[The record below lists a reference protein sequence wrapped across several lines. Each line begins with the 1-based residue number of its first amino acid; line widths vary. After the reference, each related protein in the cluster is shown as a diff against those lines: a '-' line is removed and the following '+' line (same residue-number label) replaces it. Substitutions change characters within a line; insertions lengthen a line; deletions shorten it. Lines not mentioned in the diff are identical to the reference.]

1 MSQQNLDISNTIAAH
16 DQILHFPKGG
26 KPSLATNEWL
36 IWSGNLNKN
45 EDEGANSTLPDL
57 EHGIKKVLV
66 PFTWWRSQIRNQIHS
81 QIQGQLNSHHNEADL
96 FSKAKQGQIGVWFA
110 ADDDILKHADL
121 IEQGKTLW
129 PVVAAH
135 FPIFRDGR
143 SFSTAALLRDRFQWT
158 GEIRAIGDVLIDQLL
173 QGARIGFDSFAL
185 RPDQNTSVA
194 LKQFDLFAVTT
205 QNSWRGQRTIR
216 ASLSE
221 LSA

>member
-1 MSQQNLDISNTIAAH
+1 MNQQNLDISNTIAAH
-16 DQILHFPKGG
+16 DQILRFPKGG
-26 KPSLATNEWL
+26 QASLAANEWL
-36 IWSGNLNKN
+36 IWSGSQGEGENLMLAELKHSQQN
-45 EDEGANSTLPDL
+45 
-57 EHGIKKVLV
+57 ILV
-66 PFTWWRSQIRNQIHS
+66 PFTWWRSQIRSQIHS
-81 QIQGQLNSHHNEADL
+81 QLNSHQNETDL
-96 FSKAKQGQIGVWFA
+96 LSKTKQGQIGVWFA
-110 ADDDILKHADL
+110 ADEDILQYADL

-173 QGARIGFDSFAL
+173 QGARVGFDSFAL
-185 RPDQNTSVA
+185 RPDQNTSIA

-205 QNSWRGQRTIR
+205 QNSWRGHRTIR